1 MPPLA
6 DPMLFDPSFELTSS
20 LCVKPFK
27 PWSVQNSSQLYRVDG
42 WGAPFFKINARGN
55 MAVRP
60 QGAKTDPNDE
70 IDLMDA
76 IHKVVASQVDS
87 TSMPLIIRFPDIV
100 KNRMDTLQAAFD
112 TGIMRQCYKGRFQ
125 GVFPVKCNPDRYLI
139 EEIVS
144 HGRQINF
151 GLEAGSKPELLMVID
166 AMCNASTDAFLIC
179 NGYKDAEYVKMALVA
194 RRIGLN
200 TVIVLEQVE
209 ELDIVIQLSKHL
221 KICPVIGVRAKL
233 STKHAGH
240 WGETSGEKGK
250 FGLSISEIVQ
260 VVKRLRRVDMLDC
273 LQLLHFHIGSQIPSL
288 AIVRE
293 GVSEAAHIFCELALM
308 GANMNIVDIGGGLG
322 VDYDGT
328 HSSSSD
334 MSIGYNMEEYA
345 ETVVEAI
352 KDATIQKNVKQP
364 TLCCESGRALVSHH
378 SVLVFDVLSAH
389 KNGGS
394 PCDRGVS
401 LNIDGLPETL
411 AHLRDDLERS
421 IDDGDHDRALMYAK
435 KLKYESTRLFKQGLL
450 SLEVRAD
457 IDELFEI
464 VSVYADRKE
473 TEVAMD
479 QSGCGDRPGSRKAS
493 CEYSATYHINL
504 SIFKSIP
511 DSWAIGQLFPFVP
524 LHRLESEPTERVL
537 LSDLT
542 CDSDGKVNTFIGN
555 DKFGAGTASHLPV
568 HELEDNKPYYMGM
581 FLGGAY
587 QEVLGSMHNLF
598 GNPHVIHVVPSKSA
612 GGFRISK
619 FLPGQNLASVLMAM
633 HHEPQLMFDNLKE
646 RVDDYLMDGTFE
658 KKVTEETL
666 LTSFSSY
673 TYLAAPMNA
682 QSCAF
687 NLLNKRLFP

>member
-1 MPPLA
+1 
-6 DPMLFDPSFELTSS
+6 MLIDPSFELASS
-20 LCVKPFK
+20 LNCVKQPLLPYSK

-60 QGAKTDPNDE
+60 HGAKTGPNDE
-70 IDLMDA
+70 IDLMEA
-76 IHKVVASQVDS
+76 IDKVVSSQDNI
-87 TSMPLIIRFPDIV
+87 SMPMIIRFPDIV

-112 TGIMRQCYKGRFQ
+112 LGIQRQRYRSRFQ
-125 GVFPVKCNPDRYLI
+125 GVFPVKCNPDHYLI
-139 EEIVS
+139 EEIVN
-144 HGRQINF
+144 HGRHMNF

-166 AMCNASTDAFLIC
+166 AMCNASNEAFLIC
-179 NGYKDAEYVKMALVA
+179 NGYKDTEYVKMALVA
-194 RRIGLN
+194 RRIGLR

-209 ELDIVIQLSKHL
+209 ELNIVIQLSKQL
-221 KICPVIGVRAKL
+221 KIRPVIGVRAKL

-260 VVKRLRRVDMLDC
+260 VVKKLRRVDMLDC

-288 AIVRE
+288 SIVRE

-308 GANMNIVDIGGGLG
+308 GANMNVIDIGGGLG

-334 MSIGYNMEEYA
+334 MSIGYNIEEYA

-352 KDATIQKNVKQP
+352 KEATIQKNVKQP

-394 PCDRGVS
+394 VCDRGVS
-401 LNIDGLPETL
+401 LDIEGLPEALTYL
-411 AHLRDDLERS
+411 KDDLNRS
-421 IDDGDHDRALMYAK
+421 IDEGDYGRALMNVK
-435 KLKYESTRLFKQGLL
+435 KLKFESTRLFKQGLL
-450 SLEVRAD
+450 GLGARAD
-457 IDELFEI
+457 VDELFEI
-464 VSVYADRKE
+464 VSVFADHKE
-473 TEVAMD
+473 SEGAMLH
-479 QSGCGDRPGSRKAS
+479 SCGDRPSS
-493 CEYSATYHINL
+493 QVNSDYSATYHINL

-511 DSWAIGQLFPFVP
+511 DSWAIGQLFPIVP
-524 LHRLESEPTERVL
+524 LHRLQSEPTERVI

-542 CDSDGKVNTFIGN
+542 CDSDGKVVTFIGN
-555 DKFGAGTASHLPV
+555 DKPGAETAKHLPV
-568 HELEDNKPYYMGM
+568 HELEDDKPYYMGM

-598 GNPHVIHVVPSKSA
+598 GNPHVIHVVPSKTA

-619 FLPGQNLASVLMAM
+619 FLPGQNLASVLSAM
-633 HHEPQLMFDNLKE
+633 HHEPHAMFDNLKE
-646 RVDDYLMDGTFE
+646 RVDDYLHAGTFE
-658 KKVTEETL
+658 KEVTEETL
-666 LTSFSSY
+666 LSSFGSY
-673 TYLAAPMNA
+673 TYLATPAKEP
-682 QSCAF
+682 CDF
-687 NLLNKRLFP
+687 FLDKRLLFP

>member
-20 LCVKPFK
+20 LCVKPSFQ

-42 WGAPFFKINARGN
+42 WGAPFFKINARGH

-60 QGAKTDPNDE
+60 HGAKTDPNDE

-76 IHKVVASQVDS
+76 IHKVVASQVDT

-100 KNRMDTLQAAFD
+100 KNRMDTLQVAFD
-112 TGIMRQCYKGRFQ
+112 TGIMRQRYRGRFQ

-139 EEIVS
+139 QEIVS
-144 HGRQINF
+144 HGAQTNF

-166 AMCNASTDAFLIC
+166 AMCSASTDAFLIC
-179 NGYKDAEYVKMALVA
+179 NGYKDVEYVKMALVA

-209 ELDIVIQLSKHL
+209 ELDIVIQLSKQL
-221 KICPVIGVRAKL
+221 KIRPVIGVRAKL

-250 FGLSISEIVQ
+250 FGLSVSEIVQ

-308 GANMNIVDIGGGLG
+308 GANMNVIDIGGGLG

-389 KNGGS
+389 KNGGNH
-394 PCDRGVS
+394 CDRGVS
-401 LNIDGLPETL
+401 LNIDGLPEAL
-411 AHLRDDLERS
+411 MHLRGDLERS
-421 IDDGDHDRALMYAK
+421 VDEGDYESALMCAQ
-435 KLKYESTRLFKQGLL
+435 KLKHECTRLFKQGLL
-450 SLEVRAD
+450 TLEVRAD
-457 IDELFEI
+457 IDELFEVI
-464 VSVYADRKE
+464 SVLAENKKAE
-473 TEVAMD
+473 EVMD
-479 QSGCGDRPGSRKAS
+479 QGVSRKAS
-493 CEYSATYHINL
+493 SGYSATYHINL

-524 LHRLESEPTERVL
+524 LHRLECEPTERVI

-542 CDSDGKVNTFIGN
+542 CDSDGKVTTFIGN
-555 DKFGAGTASHLPV
+555 DKLGSETAKHLPV
-568 HELEDNKPYYMGM
+568 HELECGKPYYMGM

-612 GGFRISK
+612 VGFRISK

-673 TYLAAPMNA
+673 TYLDPPVNT

>member
-20 LCVKPFK
+20 LCVRPFK
-27 PWSVQNSSQLYRVDG
+27 PWSVQSSAQLYRVDG
-42 WGAPFFKINARGN
+42 WGAPFFKINSRGN

-60 QGAKTDPNDE
+60 YGAKTAPNDE
-70 IDLMDA
+70 IDLMDTV
-76 IHKVVASQVDS
+76 HKIVASQDNI
-87 TSMPLIIRFPDIV
+87 TMPLIIRFPDIL

-112 TGIMRQCYKGRFQ
+112 RGITRQRYAGRFQ

-144 HGRQINF
+144 HGRRINF
-151 GLEAGSKPELLMVID
+151 GLEAGSKPELLMVMA
-166 AMCNASTDAFLIC
+166 AMCNASTTAFLIC
-179 NGYKDAEYVKMALVA
+179 NGYKDAEYVKMALAA
-194 RRIGLN
+194 RSIGLN
-200 TVIVLEQVE
+200 TVIVLEQLE
-209 ELDIVIQLSKHL
+209 ELDIVIKMSKQLQ
-221 KICPVIGVRAKL
+221 IRPVIGVRAKL

-250 FGLSISEIVQ
+250 FGLSTSEIVQ
-260 VVKRLRRVDMLDC
+260 VVKRLRKVDMSDC

-288 AIVRE
+288 SIVRE

-308 GANMNIVDIGGGLG
+308 GANMKVIDIGGGLG

-352 KDATIQKNVKQP
+352 KEATIQKNVSQP

-394 PCDRGVS
+394 ACDRGVS
-401 LNIDGLPETL
+401 YNIDGLPEAL
-411 AHLRDDLERS
+411 AYLRDDLVRS
-421 IDDGDHDRALMYAK
+421 VDDGDHECILTCAK

-450 SLEVRAD
+450 GLEARAA

-464 VSVYADRKE
+464 VSVFVDQKE
-473 TEVAMD
+473 SDANMD
-479 QSGCGDRPGSRKAS
+479 QNGCGDRPGSHKAS
-493 CEYSATYHINL
+493 SDYYTTYHINL

-511 DSWAIGQLFPFVP
+511 DSWAIGQLFPIVP
-524 LHRLESEPTERVL
+524 LHRLEAEPTERVI

-542 CDSDGKVNTFIGN
+542 CDSDGKVTTFIGN
-555 DKFGAGTASHLPV
+555 DKPGAETAKHLPV
-568 HELEDNKPYYMGM
+568 HELEGDKPYYMGM

-587 QEVLGSMHNLF
+587 QEVLGSLHNLF

-619 FLPGQNLASVLMAM
+619 FLRGQNLANVLCAM
-633 HHEPQLMFDNLKE
+633 NHEPHLMFENLKE
-646 RVDDYLMDGTFE
+646 RVDGYLDGTYE
-658 KKVTEETL
+658 KEITAETL
-666 LTSFSSY
+666 MSSFTSY
-673 TYLAAPMNA
+673 TYLAPER
-682 QSCAF
+682 SCAF
-687 NLLNKRLFP
+687 QLNKSFYP

>member
-1 MPPLA
+1 
-6 DPMLFDPSFELTSS
+6 MLIDPSFELTSS
-20 LCVKPFK
+20 LTGCVKPHCK
-27 PWSVQNSSQLYRVDG
+27 PWSGQNSSHLYRVDG

-60 QGAKTDPNDE
+60 HGAKTDPNDE

-76 IHKVVASQVDS
+76 IHKVVTSQEGNI
-87 TSMPLIIRFPDIV
+87 SMPMIIRFPDIV
-100 KNRMDTLQAAFD
+100 KNRMETLQAAFD
-112 TGIMRQCYKGRFQ
+112 TGISRQRYKGRFQ

-139 EEIVS
+139 QEIVT
-144 HGRQINF
+144 HGRHINF
-151 GLEAGSKPELLMVID
+151 GLEAGSKPELLMVIN
-166 AMCNASTDAFLIC
+166 AMCKASAEAFLIC
-179 NGYKDAEYVKMALVA
+179 NGYKDMEYVRMALVA
-194 RRIGLN
+194 RCIGLN
-200 TVIVLEQVE
+200 TVIVLEQME
-209 ELDIVIQLSKHL
+209 ELDIVIQLSKKL
-221 KICPVIGVRAKL
+221 KIHPVIGVRAKL

-308 GANMNIVDIGGGLG
+308 GANMNVIDIGGGLG

-334 MSIGYNMEEYA
+334 MSIGYNIEEYA

-352 KDATIQKNVKQP
+352 KEATIQKNVEQP

-394 PCDRGVS
+394 VCDRGVS
-401 LNIDGLPETL
+401 INIEGLPEAL
-411 AHLRDDLERS
+411 GYLKDDVVRS
-421 IDDGDHDRALMYAK
+421 IDEGDHGRALMCAK
-435 KLKYESTRLFKQGLL
+435 KLKYESTRLFKQGSLG
-450 SLEVRAD
+450 LEVRAD
-457 IDELFEI
+457 VDEFFEI
-464 VSVYADRKE
+464 VSVFADHKAN
-473 TEVAMD
+473 EVAVHT
-479 QSGCGDRPGSRKAS
+479 GCGDRPSS
-493 CEYSATYHINL
+493 MVSSDYSATYHINL
-504 SIFKSIP
+504 STFKSIP
-511 DSWAIGQLFPFVP
+511 DSWAIGQLFPIVP
-524 LHRLESEPTERVL
+524 LHRLESEPTERVI

-542 CDSDGKVNTFIGN
+542 CDSDGKVTTFIGN
-555 DKFGAGTASHLPV
+555 DKPGAETAKHLPV
-568 HELEDNKPYYMGM
+568 HELEDDKPYYLGM

-619 FLPGQNLASVLMAM
+619 FLPGQNLASVLSAM
-633 HHEPQLMFDNLKE
+633 HHEPQAMFENLKE
-646 RVDDYLMDGTFE
+646 RVDHYLLDGTFE
-658 KKVTEETL
+658 KEFTEATL
-666 LTSFSSY
+666 LSSFGSY
-673 TYLAAPMNA
+673 TYLANEM
-682 QSCAF
+682 QSCAADF
-687 NLLNKRLFP
+687 LLNKKLFPS

>member
-1 MPPLA
+1 
-6 DPMLFDPSFELTSS
+6 MLFDPSFELTSS
-20 LCVKPFK
+20 LCVKPQPHSK

-42 WGAPFFKINARGN
+42 WGAPFFKINARGH
-55 MAVRP
+55 MTVRP
-60 QGAKTDPNDE
+60 HGAKTDPHDE
-70 IDLMDA
+70 IDLVDA
-76 IHKVVASQVDS
+76 IAKVVEEGNNI
-87 TSMPLIIRFPDIV
+87 TMPMIIRFPDIV
-100 KNRMDTLQAAFD
+100 KNRMETLQGAFNS
-112 TGIMRQCYKGRFQ
+112 GIQRQRYHGRFQ

-151 GLEAGSKPELLMVID
+151 GLEAGSKPELLMVIN
-166 AMCNASTDAFLIC
+166 AMCNASSEAFLIC
-179 NGYKDAEYVKMALVA
+179 NGYKDVEYAKMALVA

-209 ELDIVIQLSKHL
+209 ELDIVIQLSKQL
-221 KICPVIGVRAKL
+221 KIRPVIGVRAKL

-260 VVKRLRRVDMLDC
+260 VVKRLRQVDMLDC

-308 GANMNIVDIGGGLG
+308 GANMNVIDIGGGLG

-334 MSIGYNMEEYA
+334 MSIGYNIEEYA

-352 KDATIQKNVKQP
+352 KEATIQKNVKQP

-378 SVLVFDVLSAH
+378 SVLVFDVFSAH

-394 PCDRGVS
+394 HCDRGVS
-401 LNIDGLPETL
+401 LDIEGLPQ
-411 AHLRDDLERS
+411 ALEPYRNELSRS
-421 IDDGDHDRALMYAK
+421 LDEGDHSRALKYAK
-435 KLKYESTRLFKQGLL
+435 MLKFESTRLFKQGLL
-450 SLEVRAD
+450 GLQVRAD
-457 IDELFEI
+457 VDELFEI
-464 VSVYADRKE
+464 VSVFADQKQNDVVSSDY
-473 TEVAMD
+473 T
-479 QSGCGDRPGSRKAS
+479 
-493 CEYSATYHINL
+493 ATYHINL
-504 SIFKSIP
+504 SIFKSAP
-511 DSWAIGQLFPFVP
+511 DSWAIGQLFPILP
-524 LHRLESEPTERVL
+524 LHRLEQEPTERVI

-542 CDSDGKVNTFIGN
+542 CDSDGKVTTFIGN
-555 DKFGAGTASHLPV
+555 DKPGAETAKHLPV
-568 HELEDNKPYYMGM
+568 HELEEDKPYYMGM

-619 FLPGQNLASVLMAM
+619 FLHGQDLASVLCAM
-633 HHEPQLMFDNLKE
+633 HHEPNAMYKNIKM
-646 RVDDYLMDGTFE
+646 RVDEHMHDGMIGKE
-658 KKVTEETL
+658 VTEETL
-666 LTSFSSY
+666 LSSFESY
-673 TYLAAPMNA
+673 TYLTPPPTQQ
-682 QSCAF
+682 QSFAYI
-687 NLLNKRLFP
+687 NKRLMMFP